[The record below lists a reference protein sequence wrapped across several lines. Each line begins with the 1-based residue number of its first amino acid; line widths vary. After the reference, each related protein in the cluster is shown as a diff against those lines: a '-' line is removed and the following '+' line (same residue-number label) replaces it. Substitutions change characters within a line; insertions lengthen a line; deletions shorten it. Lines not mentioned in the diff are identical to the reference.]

1 MIEAFKNT
9 LQIAGKDL
17 LDFFRNRMELVAF
30 IIMPVFMMV
39 MTGYIFPSGTSL
51 KNITLGVVE
60 NDKGEISQ
68 NIVTVLEN
76 MKLGDKNDN
85 IFLLERQ
92 PGNLEE
98 AKEELKKG
106 NLNAILIIPEGFS
119 SDIKES
125 RQGILTLI
133 IDQSNPQI
141 SSILTGTM
149 EKIIDGLA
157 SKVAIEKLVGMM
169 ATELPTDKP
178 ALYWIY

>member
-17 LDFFRNRMELVAF
+17 LDFSRNRMELVAF
-30 IIMPVFMMV
+30 IIMPIFMMV

-51 KNITLGVVE
+51 KNIAMGVVE

-76 MKLGDKNDN
+76 MKLGDKNDS

-98 AKEELKKG
+98 AKEESRQNRVADVDNELKK
-106 NLNAILIIPEGFS
+106 
-119 SDIKES
+119 
-125 RQGILTLI
+125 RT
-133 IDQSNPQI
+133 SNYT
-141 SSILTGTM
+141 S
-149 EKIIDGLA
+149 
-157 SKVAIEKLVGMM
+157 
-169 ATELPTDKP
+169 
-178 ALYWIY
+178 